1 MILIFVTLFFSLS
14 LALIKNDFL
23 CNSTIAMT
31 ARNYICIKDRNY
43 LSYNVPKPWP
53 LIVGSEIVIYEVTEI
68 DEIDHSITLYMSL
81 ALIWSDEGLNIMR
94 NSESM

>member
-1 MILIFVTLFFSLS
+1 MILIYVTLFFSLS
-14 LALIKNDFL
+14 VALIENDFL

-31 ARNYICIKDRNY
+31 AQNYMCIKNKNY
-43 LSYNVPKPWP
+43 LSYDVPKPWP
-53 LIVGSEIVIYEVTEI
+53 LIIDSEIIIYEVTDI

-81 ALIWSDEGLNIMR
+81 ALIWSDEGLNMMR